1 MHLTYELIRPTA
13 DDADYIEV
21 RVEFFSKLIA
31 RGYRATW
38 EEPGCADEWEHVI
51 HDIDIVERDK
61 KYFTPL
67 TETETAAIRAWFA
80 EVAQQERADELA
92 REDKE
97 DFAL

>member
-1 MHLTYELIRPTA
+1 MYLTYELIRPTA
-13 DDADYIEV
+13 DDADYLEV
-21 RVEFFSKLIA
+21 QVDFYSKLIA

-67 TETETAAIRAWFA
+67 TEAEIATIRAWFA
-80 EVAQQERADELA
+80 EAAQQERADEQA
-92 REDKE
+92 REDQM
-97 DFAL
+97 DCAV